1 MYRGEEAQ
9 RLVILS
15 KVLKKKENI
24 WRIGKHLTTENTEAE
39 LGLEKW
45 SDGVLGDSAWRRE
58 QSVVSYLATCNS

>member
-24 WRIGKHLTTENTEAE
+24 WRIGKHLTTENTEAD
-39 LGLEKW
+39 LGLE
-45 SDGVLGDSAWRRE
+45 
-58 QSVVSYLATCNS
+58 